1 MPVEDRELRK
11 AIKLG
16 IKTLIFQ
23 EVRLLRL
30 ENSFTPHVILDE
42 MSQSI
47 RDTKREI
54 VKLSKV
60 MAQKER
66 AFFLKEM
73 IRQSVNEEIDRAI
86 ELRKTRCIRCLHG
99 RFYDAEGMDYVNLPV
114 KTQAKIIGC
123 DKLQPSFR
131 KSCRRFVEI
140 SLGTS
145 VEDYLNEMTLLY
157 EFRDVINRIEEIWE
171 DYLSK

>member
-30 ENSFTPHVILDE
+30 ENSFTPHVILNE

-60 MAQKER
+60 MAQKEER
-66 AFFLKEM
+66 
-73 IRQSVNEEIDRAI
+73 SS
-86 ELRKTRCIRCLHG
+86 LRR
-99 RFYDAEGMDYVNLPV
+99 
-114 KTQAKIIGC
+114 
-123 DKLQPSFR
+123 
-131 KSCRRFVEI
+131 
-140 SLGTS
+140 
-145 VEDYLNEMTLLY
+145 
-157 EFRDVINRIEEIWE
+157 
-171 DYLSK
+171 